1 MKADSYKI
9 LGDLISPNK
18 TMFRIPVYQR
28 NYEWNEEHCNKLLDD
43 IDYIMNEDNYYHFLC
58 TMVILV
64 SKVNKNEKSMLHD
77 YTVIDGQQRITT
89 IIILL
94 KALCDSAKNL
104 VNEINDIL
112 YNRYSESTLKLK
124 SLSSEY
130 KQFEI
135 LLNGHANKLS
145 KTDRVLINYNVCL
158 KRIQKWIESGKSPDD
173 ILDALNK
180 IEVVAIKLEDSDRP
194 QFIFES
200 INSTGLV
207 LSISDLIRNFLL
219 MNESPSQQE
228 KLFKY
233 WRVIEDNLKDGNN
246 YEHINN
252 FFNNYMTFKTNSP
265 LVNEQYLYRNFI
277 SFVRKNNYS
286 NEDILMD
293 LKRFSEIYKFFIRED
308 NDKKYPTDII
318 NYIRALR
325 TLNQTTCYPFLL
337 HVFDDYENK
346 IIDAQTLSKTVKLIF
361 SYILR
366 RIICK
371 VASHSL
377 RGFFAYLYSRV
388 FQVFKKDNYYEA
400 INKFLFELSSNDAI
414 PSDDKFLESLKND
427 KIYKLSNSSICKF
440 LLTAI
445 ENWGSKEIL
454 QCDNLTIEHIMP
466 QNLTPEWQRVISSAD
481 HEKYLHTLGNLT
493 ITGYN
498 SELSDKSFIEKVKL
512 IKEKSKAARLNVDVI
527 NKNQWTVGTIR
538 MRALRLASIIM
549 KIFDIKKVNASL
561 PPMSPQITLND
572 DFNIVTGKKLISFTF
587 DKEEYKQK
595 TFAGM
600 LIDVIKILDKEKPG
614 TLERLASENYS
625 FRTGRKVYIK
635 HNNYEGLNKPK
646 EIKENIFIETNISS
660 KDIMRFLSSLF
671 ERFGVDKKLF
681 YILIK
686 TRGNNQQQQTRL

>member
-28 NYEWNEEHCNKLLDD
+28 NYEWNEEHCDKLLND
-43 IDYIMNEDNYYHFLC
+43 IEYIMNEDNYYHFLG

-64 SKVNKNEKSMLHD
+64 SKVNQNEKSMLHD

-94 KALCDSAKNL
+94 KALCDSANSL
-104 VNEINDIL
+104 VNEINEIL
-112 YNRYSESTLKLK
+112 YNRYSESMLKLK
-124 SLSSEY
+124 SSSSEY
-130 KQFEI
+130 KQLEI
-135 LLNGHANKLS
+135 LLNGQANKLS
-145 KTDRVLINYNVCL
+145 KTDRVFINYHVCL
-158 KRIQKWIESGKSPDD
+158 KRIQKWIESGKSPNE

-207 LSISDLIRNFLL
+207 LSNADLIRNFLL
-219 MNESPSQQE
+219 INESLSQQE
-228 KLFKY
+228 RLFKY
-233 WRVIEDNLKDGNN
+233 WRAIEDNLKDGNN
-246 YEHINN
+246 YEYINN

-277 SFVRKNNYS
+277 VFVKKNNYS
-286 NEDILMD
+286 NEDILME
-293 LKRFSEIYKFFIRED
+293 LKRFSEIYKFFIKGD
-308 NDKKYPTDII
+308 NEKKYPTDII

-337 HVFDDYENK
+337 HIFDDYDNK

-366 RIICK
+366 RIVCK
-371 VASHSL
+371 IASHSL
-377 RGFFAYLYSRV
+377 RGFFAYLYARV

-400 INKFLFELSSNDAI
+400 INKFLFELKSNDAM
-414 PSDDKFLESLKND
+414 PNDKQFIDALMNE
-427 KIYKLSNSSICKF
+427 KIYKLSSGSICKF

-445 ENWGSKEIL
+445 ENWESKEIL

-466 QNLTPEWQRVISSAD
+466 QTLPLEWQRVIPSSV

-498 SELSDKSFIEKVKL
+498 SELSDKSFLEKVKL
-512 IKEKSKAARLNVDVI
+512 IREKSKATILNMDVI
-527 NKNQWTVGTIR
+527 NKKQWTEQTIR
-538 MRALRLASIIM
+538 VRALRLVNIIM
-549 KIFDIKKVNASL
+549 KIFDIKQVNVSL
-561 PPMSPQITLND
+561 PPTSPQITLND

-587 DKEEYKQK
+587 DNKEYKPK
-595 TFAGM
+595 TFAAM
-600 LIDVIKILDKEKPG
+600 LIDVIKILDELKPG
-614 TLERLASENYS
+614 ILEKLASENFS
-625 FRTGRKVYIK
+625 FRTGKKVYMK
-635 HNNYEGLNKPK
+635 RNSYEGINKPK

-660 KDIMRFLSSLF
+660 KDIMRFLASLF
-671 ERFGVDKKLF
+671 EQFGIDKKRF

-686 TRGNNQQQQTRL
+686 TRANNQ